1 MQTKIDAVLNSKGRD
16 VWSLSPEST
25 VHDAIR
31 TMADRRV
38 QALLVMSQDRLVGIV
53 TERDC
58 ARQVTL
64 QGKPATQVRVREIM
78 SSPVV
83 FVTPAHTVADGMRI
97 ATQKGI
103 AHLPVLAGDVVTGVV
118 TVGDLVRSIV
128 SDQDTTIHHLE
139 AYITGT
145 DPG

>member
-1 MQTKIDAVLNSKGRD
+1 MQMKIDAILDSKGRD
-16 VWSLSPEST
+16 VWSLPPEST
-25 VHDAIR
+25 VHDAIGM
-31 TMADRRV
+31 MAERRV

-64 QGKPATQVRVREIM
+64 RGIPTTQVRVGEIM

-83 FVTPAHTVADGMRI
+83 CITPAHTVADGMRI

-103 AHLPVLAGDVVTGVV
+103 GHLPVLAGEAVAGVV
-118 TVGDLVRSIV
+118 TMGDLVRSVV
-128 SDQDTTIHHLE
+128 SEQDTTIHHLE
-139 AYITGT
+139 AYISGT
-145 DPG
+145 YPG